1 MKASRWKT
9 ADFLA
14 CAVLSVGALSWSLL
28 GLGRFDLLFNEPFG
42 SLMVFSRAA
51 YLLAAMAVLYK
62 YRSSRAVS
70 QPVPA
75 RVRR

>member
-9 ADFLA
+9 ADLLVYA
-14 CAVLSVGALSWSLL
+14 LVSVGALSWSLL
-28 GLGRFDLLFNEPFG
+28 GFGRFDLILNEPFG

-51 YLLAAMAVLYK
+51 YLLAAMALLLRYK
-62 YRSSRAVS
+62 SSRAVS
-70 QPVPA
+70 QPVPI